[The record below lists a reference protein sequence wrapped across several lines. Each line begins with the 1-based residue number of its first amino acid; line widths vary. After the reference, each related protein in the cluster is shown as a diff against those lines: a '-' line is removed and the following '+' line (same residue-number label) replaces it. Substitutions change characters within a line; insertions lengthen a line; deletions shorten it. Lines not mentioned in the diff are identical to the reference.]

1 MKLTNKFAALL
12 GAILLVPC
20 VSQVRAQ
27 DLWIDGDS
35 SWFTAGNWSTG
46 VPTLAKNTQINNG
59 GTARINTGAAATT
72 RNFTLGN
79 ALGDTGTAF
88 INNGSTLQIGV
99 FGTSGNFVVG
109 DAGTGSYTARDTT
122 NTQVNLNMT
131 IGNQASGV
139 GTVTLQDNSQLDI
152 EGFLRVGDAGTGT
165 LLVHGNSVIGTT
177 ANYEPEGMVLGN
189 QATGIGSATFT
200 DASTMTT
207 FATDDIV
214 VGNNGQGTLTI
225 RDSAMITT
233 GGAVQVGVAAG
244 STGSV
249 DVAGNLRSTP
259 FWNLQS
265 AGNMRIGVNGTGT
278 LDIHDGGNVLTSGN
292 ALIGVNAG
300 SSGTVTVR
308 NADSLWQIEGNLD
321 VGTNGTGSL
330 EIRDTAEVAMAG
342 NGAVFIGRNAGS
354 VGTLTVNGG
363 TLDPSNI
370 WVGGNA
376 AGPGGVGE
384 LRIVNNGIVT
394 TTNAEV
400 WNTGT
405 LSVDATYTLNVT
417 GTLTFAGGM
426 LNFVGDG
433 TNFINNATL
442 TNLPGPDQNG
452 MNANVSAGNTATIT
466 GTLSGNGDLFKTGNG
481 TLVLNEVGFYEST
494 HVNQGTLVIANFSA
508 FGFGDTDVNTGGT
521 LRTPE
526 GAPLTYSMFG
536 GNLNVNGGTFLAQ
549 VGGTGALQ
557 HDLLENAGNIFLD
570 PAISHLFVHRVL
582 GYNPNNGDVV
592 TIISG
597 TTLTGQF
604 SDAPQ
609 AFAAPAPND
618 FLGLIQ
624 PFADYGNINAN
635 SVDLVFGFAASFA
648 SVAKTP
654 NQIATA
660 EALDAALAAGC
671 IIPATNVLGNV
682 PINALRHAY
691 DLIAPEELASMY
703 EASFAQGMVTSLNLQ
718 HRMDDIRWGS
728 TGFCADGFVIQ
739 DNHGYTKND
748 GKSVADKNPAVE
760 ETAPPSTRWGGF
772 ITGSGELTKVGEES
786 ENDPGAHGYQ
796 LNQAGF
802 TMGMD
807 YRVTDHWAVG
817 LSAGYTHTHGDLV
830 NDGRLNTDGG
840 RLGLYSTYYTNGFY
854 VDASASGGY
863 NQYDTRRTAFLG
875 EESGSTD
882 GAEFN
887 GMVAAGYDW
896 KKGCWTFGPT
906 ASFEYDYVQLNSFTE
921 GDTSL
926 IPLHFPDQNQ
936 SAYRSNLG
944 FRVAHEQ
951 VMKPGEGLTVVP
963 ELRASWRHDFGPE
976 AYAVDSNFVGCDDT
990 FTVHGPWV
998 GRDSAVVD
1006 LGLTAY
1012 CTPGLSAYIFYDG
1025 QFGRDNYNNNG
1036 ISGGFR
1042 VAF

>member
-1 MKLTNKFAALL
+1 MKYAFKTGALLALTIALLATQSFAAPLNFDV
-12 GAILLVPC
+12 A
-20 VSQVRAQ
+20 
-27 DLWIDGDS
+27 DG
-35 SWFTAGNWSTG
+35 SWFTPGNWTPAGPPGAGDNARIGTAATLSTA
-46 VPTLAKNTQINNG
+46 L
-59 GTARINTGAAATT
+59 ARINTG
-72 RNFTLGN
+72 
-79 ALGDTGTAF
+79 GTANANNVVLGLDAGTNGTLR
-88 INNGSTLQIGV
+88 INNGSTLNIANS
-99 FGTSGNFVVG
+99 FAVG
-109 DAGTGSYTARDTT
+109 GSGTGTFDSFDGSTT
-122 NTQVNLNMT
+122 NVANDMA
-131 IGNQASGV
+131 IGNQASST
-139 GTVTLQDNSQLDI
+139 GTVTVHDNSSINVTGNLA
-152 EGFLRVGDAGTGT
+152 VGNAGDGT
-165 LLVHGNSVIGTT
+165 LRILNTSSTPLVQANNIVI
-177 ANYEPEGMVLGN
+177 GN
-189 QATGIGSATFT
+189 QAGSTGLIEVNIPTTPGVLSPATLVSNNDT
-200 DASTMTT
+200 
-207 FATDDIV
+207 V
-214 VGNNGQGTLTI
+214 VGNFGDGTLRI
-225 RDSAMITT
+225 IN
-233 GGAVQVGVAAG
+233 GAFAVTLGDAVIGRAAG
-244 STGSV
+244 STGTVVVNGSNV
-249 DVAGNLRSTP
+249 FPSEWDVAGNL
-259 FWNLQS
+259 
-265 AGNMRIGVNGTGT
+265 AVGNSGTGE
-278 LDIHDGGNVLTSGN
+278 LDILNGGLVGSAPFTPVNVV
-292 ALIGVNAG
+292 IGRFAG
-300 SSGTVTVR
+300 SSGELKV
-308 NADSLWQIEGNLD
+308 D
-321 VGTNGTGSL
+321 GTGS
-330 EIRDTAEVAMAG
+330 
-342 NGAVFIGRNAGS
+342 
-354 VGTLTVNGG
+354 TLNVTTG
-363 TLDPSNI
+363 I
-370 WVGGNA
+370 FVGGGG
-376 AGPGGVGE
+376 AGPGGEGE
-384 LRIVNNGIVT
+384 LRITNGGTVN

-417 GTLTFAGGM
+417 GTLTFAGGT

-433 TNFINNATL
+433 TNFINNAVL

-452 MNANVSAGNTATIT
+452 MNANVSAGNTATISAD
-466 GTLSGNGDLFKTGNG
+466 LSGSGDLFKTGNG
-481 TLVLNEVGFYEST
+481 TLVLNEVGFYQST
-494 HVNQGTLVIANFSA
+494 HINQGTLVVGNISA
-508 FGFGDTDVNTGGT
+508 FGFGDVDVNTGGT

-526 GAPLTYSMFG
+526 GTPLTYQIFG
-536 GNLNVNGGTFLAQ
+536 GSNLNVNGGTFFAQ
-549 VGGTGALQ
+549 VGGTGVGQ
-557 HDLLENAGNIFLD
+557 HDLADVATFGGGVNLD
-570 PAISHLFVHRVL
+570 PVNSHLFVHRIL

-592 TIISG
+592 TIIAANF
-597 TTLTGQF
+597 LTGQF

-609 AFAAPAPND
+609 FGTGGPAPND

-635 SVDLVFGFAASFA
+635 SVDLVFGFAASFT

-760 ETAPPSTRWGGF
+760 ETAPPSTRWGAF
-772 ITGSGELTKVGEES
+772 ITGSGELTKTGEES

-802 TMGMD
+802 TMGVD
-807 YRVTDHWAVG
+807 YRVTDHWAIG
-817 LSAGYTHTHGDLV
+817 LSGGYTHTHGDLV
-830 NDGRLNTDGG
+830 DDGRLNTDGG
-840 RLGLYSTYYTNGFY
+840 RMGLYTTWYTGGFY
-854 VDASASGGY
+854 VDASASGGW

-875 EESGSTD
+875 QENGSTD

-896 KKGCWTFGPT
+896 KKGCWTFGPV
-906 ASFEYDYVQLNSFTE
+906 ASFEYDYVEFNSFTE
-921 GDTSL
+921 ADTSL
-926 IPLHFPDQNQ
+926 IPLHYPDQNQ
-936 SAYRSNLG
+936 SAYRSNVG